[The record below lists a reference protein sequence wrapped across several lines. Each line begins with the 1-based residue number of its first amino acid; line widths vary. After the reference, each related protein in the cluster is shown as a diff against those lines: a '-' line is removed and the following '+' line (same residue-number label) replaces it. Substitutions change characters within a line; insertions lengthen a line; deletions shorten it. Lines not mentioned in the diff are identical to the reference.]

1 MRNYV
6 QLKAVHFLSTGSKFG
21 FPDILTD
28 LYEFGADDNDLMRNC
43 IETFNTFVSGAN
55 PSYSYAMS
63 FPNAVIGWNLKLDKS
78 NIRTLARFSPGFFFN
93 STVVEPL
100 NTAPGLESLVAVNLS
115 PRNSFPTDLGTDGQR
130 LAANKS
136 PKSAA
141 GVLVFVA
148 RLYFLTSNP
157 ALFDI
162 WNRLKK
168 GKLTPK
174 KALDAAK
181 LIARL

>member
-6 QLKAVHFLSTGSKFG
+6 QLRGVKFLSTGSKLG
-21 FPDILTD
+21 FPNILTD
-28 LYEFGADDNDLMRNC
+28 IYAFGADDNDLMRTAIVN
-43 IETFNTFVSGAN
+43 FNFFVSGAN

-63 FPNAVIGWNLKLDKS
+63 FPNAVVDWNLKLDKT
-78 NIRTLARFSPGFFFN
+78 NVLALVSISPGTFWN
-93 STVVEPL
+93 WTVTEPL
-100 NTAPGLESLVAVNLS
+100 NTNPPLKDLVAVNLS

-130 LAANKS
+130 LAANKN
-136 PKSAA
+136 PKSSA
-141 GVLVFVA
+141 GVLQFIA

-157 ALFDI
+157 DLLAIFQK
-162 WNRLKK
+162 LKT